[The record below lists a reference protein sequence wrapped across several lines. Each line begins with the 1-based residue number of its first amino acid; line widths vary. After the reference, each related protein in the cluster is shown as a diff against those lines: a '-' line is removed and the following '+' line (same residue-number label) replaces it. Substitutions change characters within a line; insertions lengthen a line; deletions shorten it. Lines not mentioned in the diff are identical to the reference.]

1 MLHIKQLKVM
11 LQTMKFHIVYLLI
24 FIHQIVASSAGGD
37 GSPAGGDGS
46 SAGGDGATVQPRE
59 RQLRNFNGKN
69 YRKQ

>member
-11 LQTMKFHIVYLLI
+11 LQTMKFRIAYLLI
-24 FIHQIVASSAGGD
+24 FIHQTVASS
-37 GSPAGGDGS
+37 AGGDGS

>member
-11 LQTMKFHIVYLLI
+11 LQTMKFRIAYLLI
-24 FIHQIVASSAGGD
+24 FIHQTVASS
-37 GSPAGGDGS
+37 AGGDGS

-69 YRKQ
+69 YR

>member
-1 MLHIKQLKVM
+1 M

-24 FIHQIVASSAGGD
+24 FIHQIVASS
-37 GSPAGGDGS
+37 AGGDGS

-69 YRKQ
+69 YR